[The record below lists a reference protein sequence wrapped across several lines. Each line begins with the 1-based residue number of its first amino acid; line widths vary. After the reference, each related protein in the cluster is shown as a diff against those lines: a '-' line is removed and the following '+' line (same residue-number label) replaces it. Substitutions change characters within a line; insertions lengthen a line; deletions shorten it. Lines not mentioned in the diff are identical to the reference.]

1 MGRVRERSRRR
12 RVDAPALPLDAQ
24 GSAES
29 GNRKVWA
36 EVRQVARFKSADG
49 WIDPSERALLQRITT
64 EYAGGAVL
72 DIGVG
77 GGRTVP
83 LLAPGA
89 ARYVGIDFVP
99 ELITAAR
106 QRFPDVDLRVGDA
119 RHLEF
124 PDASFDVAVFSINGL
139 DAVSHADRADALREI
154 RRVLRPGGAF
164 VFSTHNSDGPGPL
177 ERPWGLPPLTV
188 RQPRS
193 SARAL
198 LRRATRFQ
206 TSMKNYRAAV
216 AKRDLGPNWI
226 VTASGAHDFGLVVH
240 YTTAS
245 ALQAELRESG
255 FNGQIELWD
264 DREGKPVGVARPQR
278 RWWYFNVLARCSPN
292 LSAWMF
298 LLVRHHRI

>member
-1 MGRVRERSRRR
+1 MRERSRGGRGHASAIAGR
-12 RVDAPALPLDAQ
+12 DSE

-29 GNRKVWA
+29 ANRRVWA
-36 EVRQVARFKSADG
+36 DDRQVARFQSAEG
-49 WIDPSERALLQRITT
+49 WIDRSERALLERIRK
-64 EYAGGAVL
+64 EYVRGDVL

-83 LLAPGA
+83 LLTRGA
-89 ARYVGIDFVP
+89 GRYVGIDFVP

-106 QRFPDVDLRVGDA
+106 QRFPEVDLRVGDA
-119 RHLEF
+119 RHLDF
-124 PDASFDVAVFSINGL
+124 PDACFDVAVFSINGL
-139 DAVSHADRADALREI
+139 DAISHGDRISALREI

-164 VFSTHNSDGPGPL
+164 VFSTHNSDGPGPH
-177 ERPWGLPPLTV
+177 ERPWGLPPMTV

-206 TSMKNYRAAV
+206 KSMKNYRASV
-216 AKRDLGPNWI
+216 RKRDIGPNWI
-226 VTASGAHDFGLVVH
+226 VTVSGAHDFGLVVH

-255 FNGQIELWD
+255 FTGEIELWD
-264 DREGKPVGVARPQR
+264 DREGKPVGIARPQH
-278 RWWYFNVLARCSPN
+278 RWWYFNVLVRCSPS
-292 LSAWMF
+292 LSAWMV
-298 LLVRHHRI
+298 LLVGHHRV